1 MIVSLETFNGNKDD
15 FFNFKFYLK
24 NAKSNLNNCSLIGSV
39 DNKLLEELDDIN
51 YYLRD
56 IVIKDLD
63 NE

>member
-24 NAKSNLNNCSLIGSV
+24 NAKSNLNNCILIGSV

-56 IVIKDLD
+56 IVVKDLD
-63 NE
+63 KK

>member
-24 NAKSNLNNCSLIGSV
+24 NAKSNLNNCILIRSV
-39 DNKLLEELDDIN
+39 DNKLLEKLNDIN
-51 YYLRD
+51 YYLKH
-56 IVIKDLD
+56 IVIKDPD

>member
-24 NAKSNLNNCSLIGSV
+24 NAKSNLNNCILIGSV

-56 IVIKDLD
+56 IVVKDLD
-63 NE
+63 KE